1 MTKLHTLL
9 LAAAIA
15 SSVAAP
21 AMATQQSPQPLAM
34 STSLMAIGNPHSA
47 ADAPAAADAADV
59 AARIEEQRR
68 VDMAD
73 WQALLG
79 NQQPS
84 PAMGVGGHSR

>member
-9 LAAAIA
+9 LSAAIA
-15 SSVAAP
+15 GSVAAP

-34 STSLMAIGNPHSA
+34 STSLMAIGNPHPA
-47 ADAPAAADAADV
+47 ADAPAADAAAV
-59 AARIEEQRR
+59 ARIEEQRR

-84 PAMGVGGHSR
+84 PAMGVGGHAR